1 MKAKEH
7 GISIVLNLFL
17 GYLWIIFVNHMF
29 VIANSFH
36 NTLLIGG
43 LFILL
48 GTFLFWEIV
57 NRITPFNTYK
67 FNHPVRITGFA
78 SFFLAV
84 VIYFL

>member
-7 GISIVLNLFL
+7 GISIVINLFL
-17 GYLWIIFVNHMF
+17 GYLWIIFVNHMV

>member
-17 GYLWIIFVNHMF
+17 GYLWIIFVNHMV

-67 FNHPVRITGFA
+67 SNHPVRITGFA

>member
-17 GYLWIIFVNHMF
+17 GYLWIIFVNHM
-29 VIANSFH
+29 VAIANSFP
-36 NTLLIGG
+36 NTLIFGG
-43 LFILL
+43 FFILL

-78 SFFLAV
+78 LFFLAV

>member
-17 GYLWIIFVNHMF
+17 GYLWIIFVNHM
-29 VIANSFH
+29 VAIANSFH

-78 SFFLAV
+78 SFFLTV

>member
-17 GYLWIIFVNHMF
+17 GYLWIIFVNHI
-29 VIANSFH
+29 VAIANSFH
-36 NTLLIGG
+36 YTLLIGG

-48 GTFLFWEIV
+48 GSFLFWEIV

>member
-17 GYLWIIFVNHMF
+17 GYLWIIFVNHMV

-48 GTFLFWEIV
+48 GTLKLSTE
-57 NRITPFNTYK
+57 
-67 FNHPVRITGFA
+67 
-78 SFFLAV
+78 
-84 VIYFL
+84 